1 MILNLREAESFVR
14 CEPIVA
20 APSMKS
26 AAPDLTFFTHLT
38 YTIYPLSHSH
48 TGEKHSFLANSCFNP
63 ISKSREVGRKNL
75 ISLKQAL
82 KSVDLGLKLGDGHLG
97 FLNTTQVESSWDFK
111 SKVN

>member
-38 YTIYPLSHSH
+38 YIFIPSPILILEKNILSW
-48 TGEKHSFLANSCFNP
+48 
-63 ISKSREVGRKNL
+63 L
-75 ISLKQAL
+75 IVALIQFSSLK
-82 KSVDLGLKLGDGHLG
+82 KL
-97 FLNTTQVESSWDFK
+97 VEK
-111 SKVN
+111 I